1 MNPSKQ
7 DEAEDHAA
15 ALINV
20 AAWFARWVVASEIG
34 YGRPGLEDPMEIS
47 KLPEPFRQ
55 LVAAQM
61 VIAVDEFM
69 GWPDV
74 DEALVTLGELYGWG
88 PE

>member
-20 AAWFARWVVASEIG
+20 AAWFARYIVAVELGVHDDSDLMGI
-34 YGRPGLEDPMEIS
+34 YR
-47 KLPEPFRQ
+47 LPESFRQ

-61 VIAVDEFM
+61 VIGRAL
-69 GWPDV
+69 PDNI
-74 DEALVTLGELYGWG
+74 DEALLTLGELYDWG